1 MNPNQDTVRSL
12 SVTTITS
19 YFPDCQGPFP
29 GIPYAAIGSL
39 FHSICSAVLAGLAGN
54 GTLWTDQKHGLRPLD
69 HGTNPQVIDETIRP
83 MRSFIYDQVLKR
95 GKFKRFHELDPHAM
109 VELWKAIETL
119 LIELVN
125 IFCAAID
132 KGKGAE
138 SVLLGHETRLNWPL
152 DLDGTPLIVTGKYDL
167 LVYDYRFDTPHLV
180 DFKLCGVKK
189 DLASLTQVM
198 LYALGLNYSQG
209 IEPGATVLNLYPQR
223 SPITVGWEQIRA
235 FKPALMAFIRY
246 VASKEYPD
254 SFPEPETIPDAEAE
268 LKASATPF
276 ETTKLMNRGRHDLE
290 IVISKLK
297 DFNLPVQ
304 PFDSEGGPVIVGP
317 AFTILRLIPG
327 RGVKV
332 ASIVNRSADLQVA
345 LASETSPRI
354 EQGPGFVG
362 IEVPRLERALLQLLA
377 IESEKSRPSAAS
389 FILGV
394 DIAGRIVWGDFSK
407 ADTCH
412 MLVGGQTGS
421 GKSEFLRQVL
431 CSLAMSS
438 SPRELRMLV
447 VDPKMTD
454 YQDLNGSP
462 YLEKPVVDSMDLA
475 VQLLAGLVTEM
486 ESRYAVFR
494 DTNAKNLESFNELPG
509 IAKLPRIIVAFDE
522 FADAMAD
529 NNLKKEI
536 ESSIKRLGAKARAAG
551 IHLIIATQSPR
562 KEVVTGLLKANLPCA
577 VALRVASGTES
588 KIILDSVGAEK
599 LLGRGDLLVR
609 RGGKMIRLQSPYA
622 DPTAVKA
629 IMFP

>member
-1 MNPNQDTVRSL
+1 MKSHQDAVRSL
-12 SVTTITS
+12 AVTTITS

-29 GIPYAAIGSL
+29 GIPYAGIGSL
-39 FHSICSAVLAGLAGN
+39 FHDICSSLLSGLASHG
-54 GTLWTDQKHGLRPLD
+54 GLWTSQKKELRPIDPKTEPKML
-69 HGTNPQVIDETIRP
+69 DETIRP
-83 MRSFIYDQVLKR
+83 MRSFIWDHVLKQ
-95 GKFKRFHELDPHAM
+95 GKFKRFHELDPYPM
-109 VELWKAIETL
+109 LQLWNAIETL
-119 LIELVN
+119 LVELVN
-125 IFCAAID
+125 ILCAAVD
-132 KGKGAE
+132 KGRGVE
-138 SVLLGHETRLNWPL
+138 SVLLGHETSLSWPL
-152 DLDGTPLIVTGKYDL
+152 DLGGTPLIVTGKYDL
-167 LVYDYRFDTPHLV
+167 LLYDHRYDAPHLM

-189 DLASLTQVM
+189 DFASLTQVM
-198 LYALGLNYSQG
+198 LYALGLNYDQG

-223 SPITVGWEQIRA
+223 SPITVGWEQIRT

-246 VASKEYPD
+246 VASKEYPY
-254 SFPEPETIPDAEAE
+254 SFPEPETMPDAEAE
-268 LKASATPF
+268 LTESATPF
-276 ETTKLMNRGRHDLE
+276 ETTELLNQGRHDLE

-304 PFDSEGGPVIVGP
+304 PFDSEGGPIIVGP

-362 IEVPRLERALLQLLA
+362 IEVPRLKRAMLQLVDIA
-377 IESEKSRPSAAS
+377 TEKPPSAAS

-394 DIAGRIVWGDFSK
+394 NIAGRIVWGDFSK

-438 SPRELRMLV
+438 SPQELRMHV

-462 YLEKPVVDSMDLA
+462 YLERPVVDDMDLA
-475 VQLLAGLVTEM
+475 VELLAGLVNEM
-486 ESRYAVFR
+486 ENRYEVFR
-494 DTNAKNLESFNELPG
+494 RHKAKNLETLNELPG
-509 IAKLPRIIVAFDE
+509 VARLPRIIVAFDE

-577 VALRVASGTES
+577 VALRVANGTES

-599 LLGRGDLLVR
+599 LLGRGDLLVK

-622 DPTAVKA
+622 DGTAVKA